1 MADAFSLSLFAFLAL
16 NLGILVGSLS
26 GPILG
31 NALGVQPALLV
42 GAGLRFLAGVLLL
55 LV

>member
-1 MADAFSLSLFAFLAL
+1 MALHNLAL

-42 GAGLRFLAGVLLL
+42 GSGLRFLAGVLLL